1 VIDFRYHVIS
11 IVAIFLALATGIAL
25 GAGPLGSRLSD
36 GLVGQFNRSN
46 ETVEEQRV
54 QLTEAERVEDFNEA
68 FANGVDTRVLE
79 GLLTGSQ
86 VTVFTLP
93 EADNRSVERVVDAL
107 QMSGAQLVAEVAVS
121 PALLDPVNRTTAE
134 NLSTQVLEGVEG
146 VPTVDEVGSYEVVG
160 YAIAQGLLATAQTG
174 TPVDITSEKIQSAFE
189 TAEYLTYEGE
199 ITRRGGLAVVV
210 AGEPDP
216 ETDVAAGEI
225 LTALMG
231 SMDTLSGGVV
241 LAGPLSSTVEGGPVR
256 TLRDSD
262 VADNVSS
269 VDMVDTPA
277 GQVITAI
284 ALAEQAAGD
293 SGHYGIGEAADQV
306 VPEIPTLAA
315 AGTPPGE

>member
-46 ETVEEQRV
+46 EKVEEQRV
-54 QLTEAERVEDFNEA
+54 QLTEAERVDDFNEA
-68 FANGVDTRVLE
+68 FANGVDSRVLE
-79 GLLTGSQ
+79 GLLTGSE

-93 EADNRSVERVVDAL
+93 DADNRTVERVVDAL
-107 QMSGAQLVAEVAVS
+107 QMSGAELVAEVAMS
-121 PALLDPVNRTTAE
+121 PALLDPANRTTAE
-134 NLSTQVLEGVEG
+134 NLSTQVLDGVEG
-146 VPTVDEVGSYEVVG
+146 VPTVDEAGSYELVG
-160 YAIAQGLLATAQTG
+160 YAIAHGLLATSQGG
-174 TPVDITSEKIQSAFE
+174 TTSDITSQEIQSAFE
-189 TAEYLTYEGE
+189 TAEYLTYEGD

-216 ETDVAAGEI
+216 ETDGAAGEI
-225 LTALMG
+225 LTALMD

-241 LAGPLSSTVEGGPVR
+241 LAGPLSSAVEGGPVR
-256 TLRDSD
+256 ALRDSD
-262 VADNVSS
+262 VAEDVSS

-284 ALAEQAAGD
+284 ALAEQAADGV
-293 SGHYGIGEAADQV
+293 GHYGIGEAADQV
-306 VPEIPTLAA
+306 VPEIPTVAA
-315 AGTPPGE
+315 TRAPRGS

>member
-46 ETVEEQRV
+46 EKVEEQRV
-54 QLTEAERVEDFNEA
+54 QLTEAERVDDFNEA
-68 FANGVDTRVLE
+68 FANGVDSRVLE
-79 GLLTGSQ
+79 GLLTGSE

-93 EADNRSVERVVDAL
+93 DADNRTVERVVDAL
-107 QMSGAQLVAEVAVS
+107 QMSGAELVAEVAMS
-121 PALLDPVNRTTAE
+121 PALLDPANRTTAE
-134 NLSTQVLEGVEG
+134 NLSTQVLDEVEG
-146 VPTVDEVGSYEVVG
+146 VPTVDEAGSYELVG
-160 YAIAQGLLATAQTG
+160 YAIAYGLLATSQGGTTSDVTAQ
-174 TPVDITSEKIQSAFE
+174 EIQSAFE
-189 TAEYLTYEGE
+189 TAEYLTYEGD

-225 LTALMG
+225 LTALMD

-241 LAGPLSSTVEGGPVR
+241 LAGPLGSAVEGGPVR
-256 TLRDSD
+256 ALRDSD
-262 VADNVSS
+262 VAEKVSS

-284 ALAEQAAGD
+284 ALAEQAAED
-293 SGHYGIGEAADQV
+293 VGHYGIGEAADQV
-306 VPEIPTLAA
+306 VPEIPAVAA
-315 AGTPPGE
+315 TGAPRGS